1 MKPGA
6 VIVNTARGALVD
18 AAALAEALAAGT
30 IAGAALD
37 VFESEPLPAD
47 SPLRNAPNLILTPH
61 AAWYSDQA
69 IARLQALVANDIA
82 AHLAG
87 RPLRRPVPESAA
99 GRGGRP

>member
-1 MKPGA
+1 LAFNVRAQYPPNQIEGR
-6 VIVNTARGALVD
+6 ARSSCCWPHFTD
-18 AAALAEALAAGT
+18 
-30 IAGAALD
+30 
-37 VFESEPLPAD
+37 
-47 SPLRNAPNLILTPH
+47 PLRNAPNLILTPH

-87 RPLRRPVPESAA
+87 RPLRRPVPESTA